1 MDAKSQVTGLLFG
14 AVSRAR
20 REAVRKELEI
30 HGFEELED
38 AALPCILDGEDTAP
52 DDEETERL
60 YRVCRVVDS
69 KMLAGFEPEEQE
81 ILAAYFRR
89 MMRNLRGESILLC

>member
-20 REAVRKELEI
+20 RDAVRRELEI

-38 AALPCILDGEDTAP
+38 AALPYLMDGEDTAP

-60 YRVCRVVDS
+60 YRVCRVVDG
-69 KMLAGFEPEEQE
+69 KMFSGFEAEEQE
-81 ILAAYFRR
+81 LLAAYFRR
-89 MMRNLRGESILLC
+89 MLRILKGEGILLG